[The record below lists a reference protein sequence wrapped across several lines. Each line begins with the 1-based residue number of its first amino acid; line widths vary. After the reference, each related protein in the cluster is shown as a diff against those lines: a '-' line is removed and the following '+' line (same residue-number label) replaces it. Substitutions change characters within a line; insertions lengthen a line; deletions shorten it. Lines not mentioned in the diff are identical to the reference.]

1 MGKARIHLLLMLVL
15 TFSTG
20 IVDAVGFLGYDRVFT
35 GNMTGNVVIL
45 GMGLSGAAGLPVLRP
60 ALAFAGF
67 MLGAVLAGRILG
79 SSAKGQWTLRTTWV
93 LGLVAAG
100 CLALTGLAI
109 TVDPSEHHLAGTVMT
124 TSLALVMGLQ
134 AAAARRI
141 GVADV
146 TTVVV
151 TSTMV
156 GLASES
162 RLAGGT
168 GEAWQRRALAVGG
181 ILAGALVGALTLE
194 VNLWLGVLLTAL
206 ITLGVTVAGHRT
218 RART

>member
-1 MGKARIHLLLMLVL
+1 MLTL

-60 ALAFAGF
+60 LLAFAGF
-67 MLGAVLAGRILG
+67 MVGALTAGRALA
-79 SSAKGQWTLRTTWV
+79 SSARGWWTPRIAWV
-93 LGLVAAG
+93 LGLVALG
-100 CLALTGLAI
+100 CLGLAALAA
-109 TVDPSEHHLAGTVMT
+109 TVDPTQHHLTGTVMT
-124 TSLALVMGLQ
+124 TALALVMGLQ
-134 AAAARRI
+134 AAAPRKI

-162 RLAGGT
+162 LLAGGT
-168 GEAWQRRALAVGG
+168 GEAWRRRLTAIVA
-181 ILAGALVGALTLE
+181 ILLGALVGALTLQ
-194 VNLWLGVLLTAL
+194 VSLWLGVLLTAL
-206 ITLGVTVAGHRT
+206 ITGAVTGAGHRT
-218 RART
+218 RHRA

>member
-1 MGKARIHLLLMLVL
+1 MLTL

-45 GMGLSGAAGLPVLRP
+45 GMALSGSAELPVLRP
-60 ALAFAGF
+60 LLAFAGF
-67 MLGAVLAGRILG
+67 MLGALLAGRALLG
-79 SSAKGQWTLRTTWV
+79 SPRGWWTGRTTWV
-93 LGLVAAG
+93 LGLVTAG
-100 CLALTGLAI
+100 CLALTGLALAL
-109 TVDPSEHHLAGTVMT
+109 DPSQHHVAGTVMT
-124 TSLALVMGLQ
+124 TTLALVMGMQ
-134 AAAARRI
+134 AAAARKI

-162 RLAGGT
+162 RLAGGS
-168 GEAWQRRALAVGG
+168 GDAWGRRLLAVLG
-181 ILAGALVGALTLE
+181 ILVGALVGALTLQ

-206 ITLGVTVAGHRT
+206 ILGVVTVLGHRT
-218 RART
+218 RHRT